1 MAKIFPKILIV
12 GSLSCKGTLT
22 MIATLDIN
30 PLEDRLTSFSV
41 VAFCITSIKWVARPI
56 ETLYN
61 INKMKRNVF
70 CKCTT

>member
-1 MAKIFPKILIV
+1 
-12 GSLSCKGTLT
+12 
-22 MIATLDIN
+22 
-30 PLEDRLTSFSV
+30 
-41 VAFCITSIKWVARPI
+41 VARPI